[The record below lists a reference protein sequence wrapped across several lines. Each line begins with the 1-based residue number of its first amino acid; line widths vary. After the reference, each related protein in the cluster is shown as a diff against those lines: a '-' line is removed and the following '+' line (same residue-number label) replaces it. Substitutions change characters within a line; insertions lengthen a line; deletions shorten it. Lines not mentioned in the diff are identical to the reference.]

1 MVPPPD
7 AAGSATL
14 SFEGALAR
22 LEAIVDDLERGE
34 LPLEEALAAFEEGI
48 GLSRRCAETLEAAER
63 RIEMLAGEDGGL
75 RPFEAAGPE
84 AFEAPEDPES

>member
-7 AAGSATL
+7 ASGPATL

-48 GLSRRCAETLEAAER
+48 GLSRRCAETLDAAER

-75 RPFEAAGPE
+75 RPFESGPAE
-84 AFEAPEDPES
+84 GGDASEDADT